1 MSVFTTTTQDSS
13 PHPPTG
19 QFEPAESRL
28 LQAMAWLALLVN
40 RATGGLT
47 PSNPAQEAALRILKL
62 KGDCTRVNNVFRMEA
77 VEFHPD
83 KATKGTTKEQQ
94 TVDFQLINDA
104 YDKAR
109 SGTCRRGKG
118 EPATFNTYIPKKA
131 REKKREKRKGKKG
144 KTERQERHSKSTFNT
159 AVVAAGTIGGVT
171 VVRKL
176 NKIYRD
182 SEEEEDSDDSA
193 DERPHY
199 RHRPDTTPPRHSR
212 KKLTEQ

>member
-109 SGTCRRGKG
+109 SDTCRRGKG
-118 EPATFNTYIPKKA
+118 ESATFNIHIPKKD
-131 REKKREKRKGKKG
+131 REKKRKGKKG

-171 VVRKL
+171 VIRKL

-182 SEEEEDSDDSA
+182 SEEEEDTDDSA